1 MEKRVSNLVN
11 VMMNK
16 QLFLILICTITF
28 GFKAIAQNDVPI
40 ANSKE
45 YTIAEI
51 KVTGTSNYNEQTVI
65 AFTGLREGD
74 KIYIPGD
81 RMSNVIKKLW
91 DLGLFSDINFYIT
104 KIEEDQ
110 AYLELEIQEV
120 PELHEVTINGL
131 KKKKRR
137 EEIIK
142 DNKLKP
148 GTKVTENLIANTRA
162 NLREEYKSDGYLNAS
177 VDIRTREVQD
187 TTASESSKV
196 DMILNIERG
205 EKVKISSINIEG
217 NDVFSD
223 AKVRRQMKTK
233 RKNFLRFWKRS
244 KFIAEDYKNDK
255 EKIIN
260 KYKEKGYRDA
270 RITSDSIIKKGD
282 KDIAIN
288 LQLEEG
294 DRYYFGNIEFLGN
307 SVYSDQQLKQVL
319 GISKGDVYNGVL
331 LKKKIADNEKP
342 DANDLTNLYQN
353 NGYLFS
359 QINPVE
365 TRVYND
371 TIDFEIR
378 IVEGKEAYFNDIVV
392 NGNDK
397 TNDHVIYRNL
407 RTRPGQKYSKED
419 VVRTVRELGQLG
431 FFDAEQLSPEFKN
444 VNPNDGTLDLEYN
457 VVESGASQIEL
468 QGGYGGGGFVG
479 TLGLS
484 FNNFSLKGIFD
495 KDAYKPLPMGDGQT
509 LSLRLQASTFYRTF
523 SFSFSEPWL
532 GGKKPIRLTTSLSH
546 TVQYFYD
553 AYARE
558 ADRDRRFL
566 ITGGSVGLAKRLSV
580 PDDYFTLST
589 ALSFQ
594 HYNLKNYNIG
604 LFNFPDGHANNF
616 AITLGLS
623 RDNTFTNPIYPLGGS
638 KFSITAKFTPPYSLW
653 NGIDYGDLANQ
664 TAYQDEDGN
673 PDLAKIDQQRF
684 NWLEYY
690 KIKFNGDWY
699 NQIVDKFV
707 LRTNVE
713 YGFLGAYNN
722 DRGIPPFERFYLG
735 GDGLGG
741 YSLDGRETI
750 RLRGYPNQSLVPID
764 RNYTATTG
772 VTRNDGATIYNK
784 YSLELRYPITLKP
797 SASIYALTF
806 AEGGASYDGFKDF
819 NPFQL
824 NRSAGFGVRIFMPAF
839 GLLGI
844 DFGYGFDPIPGTN
857 TGPNGWETHFIIGQ
871 QF

>member
-1 MEKRVSNLVN
+1 
-11 VMMNK
+11 MMNK

>member
-1 MEKRVSNLVN
+1 
-11 VMMNK
+11 MMNK

-120 PELHEVTINGL
+120 PELHEITINGL

-616 AITLGLS
+616 AVTLGLS

-653 NGIDYGDLANQ
+653 NGIDYGDLRNQ

>member
-1 MEKRVSNLVN
+1 
-11 VMMNK
+11 MMNK

-270 RITSDSIIKKGD
+270 RITSDSIIKKDD

>member
-1 MEKRVSNLVN
+1 
-11 VMMNK
+11 MMNK

-653 NGIDYGDLANQ
+653 NGIDYGDLRNQ

>member
-1 MEKRVSNLVN
+1 
-11 VMMNK
+11 MNK

-104 KIEEDQ
+104 KIEDDQ

-270 RITSDSIIKKGD
+270 RITSDSIIKKGN

-616 AITLGLS
+616 ALTLGLS

>member
-1 MEKRVSNLVN
+1 
-11 VMMNK
+11 MMNK

-294 DRYYFGNIEFLGN
+294 DRYYFGNIDFLGN

-558 ADRDRRFL
+558 ADRDRKFL
-566 ITGGSVGLAKRLSV
+566 IIGGSVGLAKRLSV

-604 LFNFPDGHANNF
+604 LFNFPDGHSNNF
-616 AITLGLS
+616 ALTLGLS

>member
-1 MEKRVSNLVN
+1 
-11 VMMNK
+11 MMNK

-28 GFKAIAQNDVPI
+28 GLKAIAQNDVPI

-104 KIEEDQ
+104 KIEDDQ

-616 AITLGLS
+616 ALTLGLS

-653 NGIDYGDLANQ
+653 NGIDYGDLRNQ

>member
-1 MEKRVSNLVN
+1 
-11 VMMNK
+11 MMNK

-104 KIEEDQ
+104 KIEDDQ

-616 AITLGLS
+616 ALTLGLS

-653 NGIDYGDLANQ
+653 NGIDYGDLRNQ

>member
-1 MEKRVSNLVN
+1 
-11 VMMNK
+11 MMNK

-104 KIEEDQ
+104 KIEDDQ

-553 AYARE
+553 AFERE
-558 ADRDRRFL
+558 PDRDKRFL

-653 NGIDYGDLANQ
+653 NGIDYGDLRNQ

>member
-1 MEKRVSNLVN
+1 
-11 VMMNK
+11 MMNK

-558 ADRDRRFL
+558 ADRDRKFL
-566 ITGGSVGLAKRLSV
+566 IIGGSVGLAKRLSV

-616 AITLGLS
+616 ALTLGLS